1 MQSPLKMGELMHS
14 PMKIQHLTL
23 PEETR
28 EQLMQ
33 SPLKM
38 GELMHSPMKIQH
50 LTLPEETR
58 PTQTSLDQ
66 KICLVPDLGLGDLGL
81 TWLRRGSIFGDRSE
95 AIGSCSDVI
104 GSCSGVIGS
113 CSEIIGS
120 CSGIIGSCSE
130 RKLLCKRLLPF

>member
-1 MQSPLKMGELMHS
+1 MQSPLKIVHS
-14 PMKIQHLTL
+14 PMMLAKQLTL

-50 LTLPEETR
+50 LTLPKKTR

-81 TWLRRGSIFGDRSE
+81 TWHLFE
-95 AIGSCSDVI
+95 PV
-104 GSCSGVIGS
+104 
-113 CSEIIGS
+113 
-120 CSGIIGSCSE
+120 
-130 RKLLCKRLLPF
+130 LF

>member
-1 MQSPLKMGELMHS
+1 
-14 PMKIQHLTL
+14 
-23 PEETR
+23 
-28 EQLMQ
+28 MQ

-81 TWLRRGSIFGDRSE
+81 TWLRCGSIFGSRSE
-95 AIGSCSDVI
+95 AINSRSDIIGSRSDVI
-104 GSCSGVIGS
+104 GSR
-113 CSEIIGS
+113 SEIIGS
-120 CSGIIGSCSE
+120 
-130 RKLLCKRLLPF
+130 PW

>member
-23 PEETR
+23 PE
-28 EQLMQ
+28 
-33 SPLKM
+33 K
-38 GELMHSPMKIQH
+38 
-50 LTLPEETR
+50 TR

-95 AIGSCSDVI
+95 AIGSRSDVIGSYSDVIGSCSEVI

-113 CSEIIGS
+113 CFEVIGS
-120 CSGIIGSCSE
+120 RSDIIGSCSE